1 MAESQEIAARG
12 AQVEALL
19 AKKDK
24 KSALNLSL
32 QNPPIS
38 SKSDEIK
45 DANSAIVES
54 VLAAMTESEISP
66 VLSGLSLELC
76 DTLMKYLYKLM
87 AKSIN
92 CAFVLK
98 VHAKLVEQAGLGS
111 VVRVMTDR
119 KQV

>member
-1 MAESQEIAARG
+1 M
-12 AQVEALL
+12 
-19 AKKDK
+19 
-24 KSALNLSL
+24 
-32 QNPPIS
+32 
-38 SKSDEIK
+38 
-45 DANSAIVES
+45 ES